1 MKITRSPIY
10 PFASVVIRDLVT
22 LFFGKPFLP
31 SGTSFFTFRLRGLGL
46 LGRIALDDSDSESR
60 SLFVSKSC
68 SGSDSV
74 GRGASSSSDCGGGL
88 FTAETLMTLA
98 TIQDFKYLAHTQSL
112 EWLTVVNVKHLPDTP
127 FCIAVCSDRLGATF
141 SHRMD
146 GQP

>member
-46 LGRIALDDSDSESR
+46 LGRIALDDSDSESG

-88 FTAETLMTLA
+88 FTAERLEALITLA
-98 TIQDFKYLAHTQSL
+98 TIYKILNIWLIHSL
-112 EWLTVVNVKHLPDTP
+112 
-127 FCIAVCSDRLGATF
+127 
-141 SHRMD
+141 
-146 GQP
+146 